1 MLLDLIRMLPVNWI
15 ILRNIC
21 FLGFLSNSIL
31 LKSIKLKL
39 FSWFIVLP
47 YKHWHKFNSLLL
59 RSCNTVISLAEEERY
74 SDVLQQART
83 AVEADRVKEE
93 LMNEISVG
101 KGAVEETCI
110 LTVNKF
116 ILGTAHNHN
125 MQITKNKKKHP
136 VIVCMLFWYYHAE
149 N

>member
-1 MLLDLIRMLPVNWI
+1 M
-15 ILRNIC
+15 
-21 FLGFLSNSIL
+21 
-31 LKSIKLKL
+31 
-39 FSWFIVLP
+39 
-47 YKHWHKFNSLLL
+47 
-59 RSCNTVISLAEEERY
+59 
-74 SDVLQQART
+74 LQQART

-125 MQITKNKKKHP
+125 MQITKKQKETSCN
-136 VIVCMLFWYYHAE
+136 CMHVVLILSRRELTNVYL
-149 N
+149 

>member
-1 MLLDLIRMLPVNWI
+1 M
-15 ILRNIC
+15 
-21 FLGFLSNSIL
+21 
-31 LKSIKLKL
+31 
-39 FSWFIVLP
+39 
-47 YKHWHKFNSLLL
+47 
-59 RSCNTVISLAEEERY
+59 ISFAEEERY

-116 ILGTAHNHN
+116 ILGTDHN

-136 VIVCMLFWYYHAE
+136 VIVSNVVLILSRRELTNVCL
-149 N
+149 

>member
-1 MLLDLIRMLPVNWI
+1 M
-15 ILRNIC
+15 
-21 FLGFLSNSIL
+21 
-31 LKSIKLKL
+31 
-39 FSWFIVLP
+39 
-47 YKHWHKFNSLLL
+47 
-59 RSCNTVISLAEEERY
+59 ISLAEEERY

-101 KGAVEETCI
+101 KGAVEETYI

-125 MQITKNKKKHP
+125 IQITKNKKKHP
-136 VIVCMLFWYYHAE
+136 VIVCMLF
-149 N
+149 